1 MELSHED
8 YQLLLLLQNNPT
20 ITYAAIARKFN
31 FTAPTAKRRVEK
43 LQEAGIYRGN
53 SVQYDPHAIGLTRY
67 VVLSY
72 IPSPDSFPIIEEA
85 LRNHPYTYQRSRL
98 YGTKLGI
105 YAQFNYPSKDNYLL
119 ESFYSELKDKGIITT
134 YFIYKSTSIRK
145 TLSINLDDLSLSS
158 FEWDFDWHNFLESLK
173 KAHDA
178 TVPSVRKNVLAKM
191 KPIDFKILHKLT
203 TNADISQRQIAKE
216 LETDTTEIWRRIH
229 FLKENVLTGYFAN
242 IDRRFFNITSNKI
255 LLLSFENTENLFKCY
270 NVFVDPDKR
279 PPFRFHIEIFIDQDG
294 KKHILLFVSL
304 PQYHEAQLIYSLN
317 YVTEKLKVLNVDT
330 IGYNSIRY
338 QFYPNNFDELSHSW
352 KLTKDY
358 VCLNPLQTT
367 LKKYRK

>member
-31 FTAPTAKRRVEK
+31 FTAPTAKRRVEN

-67 VVLSY
+67 VVISY
-72 IPSPDSFPIIEEA
+72 ISTPDSFPIIEEA

-98 YGTKLGI
+98 YGTKLGV
-105 YAQFNYPSKDNYLL
+105 YAQFNYPSKDSRLL
-119 ESFYSELKDKGIITT
+119 ESFYSELQDQDIVTN
-134 YFIYKSTSIRK
+134 YFIFKSTSIRK

-158 FEWDFDWHNFLESLK
+158 FEWDFDWQNFLLSLK
-173 KAHDA
+173 NADN
-178 TVPSVRKNVLAKM
+178 TSVPSIRKNVLAKM

-203 TNADISQRQIAKE
+203 TNANITQRQIAKE

-229 FLKENVLTGYFAN
+229 FLKEHVLTGYFAN

-255 LLLSFENTENLFKCY
+255 LLLSFENEEGLLKCY
-270 NVFVDPDKR
+270 NVFINTDKR
-279 PPFRFHIEIFIDQDG
+279 PPFRFHIEIFVDQKG
-294 KKHILLFVSL
+294 QKNILLFVSL
-304 PQYHEAQLIYSLN
+304 PQYHEAQLIYCLN
-317 YVTEKLKVLNVDT
+317 YVTKKLRVLNVDT

-338 QFYPNNFDELSHSW
+338 QFYANNFDELTHTW

-358 VCLNPLQTT
+358 VFVSPLQAT
-367 LKKYRK
+367 LKNNDK